1 VVKKKL
7 ALVIHSLDALLL
19 EEGIK
24 GGANRLNFELL
35 NQLLLRDDIE
45 FTLIT
50 QKGWRTDYKGCTIFF
65 FEGSIYTDR
74 EHVLAQINAY
84 GQAHPDVTL
93 LFSDILAPFGNL
105 LLQSHSLP
113 HRRAGDWWGIRGIS
127 QLLNQAKI
135 KNQAENFHPLDAQ
148 GQERS
153 FLTVSQVV
161 KDDYVRHFKLP
172 AHQVE
177 VAYPGVSKARID
189 NVLPSSKPLVIGM
202 VNSRSLN
209 KGGLLFLMVM
219 GVLKLSGSSFRVRMI
234 HPQYQKDLL
243 AQGLIRLF
251 QLKNCVEILSFQA
264 DMTSFYDKID
274 ALVLPSLNE
283 AFGLVVL
290 EAMAHGVLP
299 IVSSTAGVAELI
311 RHGENGLSF
320 ERNAA
325 AFWNLFRTLNHVLSL
340 NKDEVLRLKTNAL
353 ASSHAYSWQGFA
365 QSVIDALFLQAN
377 AETSEKH
384 GIESKESESTF
395 SC

>member
-45 FTLIT
+45 LTLIT
-50 QKGWRTDYKGCTIFF
+50 QNGCHTDYKGCTIFF

-74 EHVLAQINAY
+74 EHVLVQINAY
-84 GQAHPDVTL
+84 AQAHPDVTL
-93 LFSDILAPFGNL
+93 LFSDISAPFGNL

-127 QLLNQAKI
+127 QLLYQTKI
-135 KNQAENFHPLDAQ
+135 KNQAENFHPLDDQ
-148 GQERS
+148 GQERR
-153 FLTVSQVV
+153 FLTVSQAV
-161 KDDYVRHFKLP
+161 KDDYVRLFKLP
-172 AHQVE
+172 AHQVN
-177 VAYPGVSKARID
+177 VVYPGVSKARME
-189 NVLPSSKPLVIGM
+189 NVLPSSKPLVMGM

-219 GVLKLSGSSFRVRMI
+219 GVLKLWGSSFRVRMI

-251 QLKNCVEILSFQA
+251 QLKNCVEILPFQA
-264 DMTSFYDKID
+264 DMTPFYAQID

-290 EAMAHGVLP
+290 EAMASGVVP
-299 IVSSTAGVAELI
+299 IVSASAGVVELI
-311 RHGENGLSF
+311 RHGENGLCFDRTQSP
-320 ERNAA
+320 
-325 AFWNLFRTLNHVLSL
+325 FWNLLQTIKHFISFHEN
-340 NKDEVLRLKTNAL
+340 EVHRLKTESLEN
-353 ASSHAYSWQGFA
+353 SYQYTWQGFTEK
-365 QSVIDALFLQAN
+365 VIQALLIPS
-377 AETSEKH
+377 EVSSTSK
-384 GIESKESESTF
+384 
-395 SC
+395 

>member
-1 VVKKKL
+1 MVKKKL

-172 AHQVE
+172 AHQVG

-264 DMTSFYDKID
+264 DMTSFYDQID

-311 RHGENGLSF
+311 RHGENGLCF
-320 ERNAA
+320 N
-325 AFWNLFRTLNHVLSL
+325 RTQSPFLSL
-340 NKDEVLRLKTNAL
+340 FQTIKHFISFHEDEVHHLKAEAL
-353 ASSHAYSWQGFA
+353 VNSNQYTWQGFTEK
-365 QSVIDALFLQAN
+365 VIQALWISS
-377 AETSEKH
+377 EVSSTSK
-384 GIESKESESTF
+384 
-395 SC
+395 